1 MARADECLVTRTRT
15 TEQTTMTTGALIFA
29 FNNEKTDYVA
39 MAAWSAAN
47 IHRHLEIPVAVVT
60 DHEHH
65 PALAAFDQVIFAEP
79 AAGGTRNFEDYQA
92 TVTWHNA
99 SRPDAYDLTPWDNT
113 LLLDADYVVASDQ
126 LRHACTNGRDLQ
138 AFSRSTDV
146 HNNQNSDQ
154 FGNFAMSM
162 HWATVVQ
169 FRKCTQAQYTFE
181 CMNMIKDNWQH
192 YRDIYHIHSS
202 TYRNDYSLSIAIN
215 IVNGHMPHTSNH
227 SIHGSLLNVYPGD
240 TLTQLHEDCYRVAW
254 TDSNSKKHHVDLANQ
269 DLHAMGKRDLEVI
282 VESHRRARLF
292 DNSLE
297 LSHS

>member
-1 MARADECLVTRTRT
+1 
-15 TEQTTMTTGALIFA
+15 MTTGALIFA

-65 PALAAFDQVIFAEP
+65 PALAAFDQVIFAESS
-79 AAGGTRNFEDYQA
+79 AGGTRNFNDYQA

-99 SRPDAYDLTPWDNT
+99 SRPDAYNLTPWHNT
-113 LLLDADYVVASDQ
+113 LLLDADYIVASNQ
-126 LRHACTNGRDLQ
+126 LQHTCTNGRDLQ
-138 AFSRSTDV
+138 AYSRSTDV
-146 HNNQNSDQ
+146 HNNQNLDC
-154 FGNFAMSM
+154 FGNPAISM

-169 FRKCTQAQYTFE
+169 FCKCSQAQYIFD
-181 CMNMIKDNWQH
+181 CMNMIKQNWQH

-215 IVNGHMPHTSNH
+215 IVNGHVPHAGNN
-227 SIHGSLLNVYPGD
+227 SIAGALINVYPGD
-240 TLTQLHEDCYRVAW
+240 TLTQIHEDCYRASW
-254 TDSNSKKHHVDLANQ
+254 TSPDGKKHHVDLANQ

-282 VESHRRARLF
+282 VENYTRARLLN
-292 DNSLE
+292 NSLE

>member
-1 MARADECLVTRTRT
+1 
-15 TEQTTMTTGALIFA
+15 MTTGALIFA

-39 MAAWSAAN
+39 MAAWSARN
-47 IHRHLEIPVAVVT
+47 IHRHLDIPVAVVT
-60 DHEHH
+60 NDENHDE
-65 PALAAFDQVIFAEP
+65 LSAFDQVIFSESES
-79 AAGGTRNFEDYQA
+79 GGSRNFEDYQA

-146 HNNQNSDQ
+146 HNNQNLDQ
-154 FGNFAMSM
+154 FGNPAMSM

-169 FRKCTQAQYTFE
+169 FRKCIQAQHTFD
-181 CMNMIKDNWQH
+181 CMNMIKQNWQH
-192 YRDIYHIHSS
+192 YRDIYHIHNS

-254 TDSNSKKHHVDLANQ
+254 TDSNSKKHQADLANQ

-292 DNSLE
+292 DSSLE